1 MIKIYVLIFM
11 FYALD
16 LFLACRVHND
26 SSDDVVV
33 MNFDDLSQI
42 GSTSAPSQLPPIR
55 DKYPQANVAY
65 DKLMKSLYALKASY
79 SENRDAFLPV
89 KLQFD
94 NGIFGRHNMDFSGD
108 ESKDDVYSSLKYD
121 SLSIA
126 NLKKVIETL
135 ISANH
140 EDIVLMLLYRLRASS
155 IYIREVIDENYGIF
169 SQDNL
174 SMMRC
179 SNNIAGINLIK
190 SYLDEMLKLRNTIV
204 NEIKNMLD
212 GAVDVINDNDKFL
225 LKLNLVTDSQGY
237 IREMINGLKSLRYLR
252 IEVEK
257 ELDNLKLYL
266 LMSK

>member
-1 MIKIYVLIFM
+1 MIKIYVLIFI
-11 FYALD
+11 FYTLN
-16 LFLACRVHND
+16 LFLACKVHND
-26 SSDDVVV
+26 SVDDVVV

-55 DKYPQANVAY
+55 YKYPQANVAY
-65 DKLMKSLYALKASY
+65 DQLMKSLYSLKASY

-94 NGIFGRHNMDFSGD
+94 NGIFGGYDMDFSGD

-121 SLSIA
+121 SLIIA

-140 EDIVLMLLYRLRASS
+140 KDIALILLYRLRASA
-155 IYIREVIDENYGIF
+155 IYVREVIDEDYGIF

-204 NEIKNMLD
+204 DEVKNMLS
-212 GAVDVINDNDKFL
+212 GAIDVINDNDKFL
-225 LKLNLVTDSQGY
+225 LKLNLITGSQGY

-252 IEVEK
+252 VALEE
-257 ELDNLKLYL
+257 ELDNLKLCL
-266 LMSK
+266 